1 MPQTYRCKYNQIW
14 NSQSRRYRC
23 CKNKIKFGKFCFIHL
38 QIHSDIITFIQRMY
52 RGYYIRRKLKNI
64 YYNLPCDLQKKI
76 LYYVNKDVYY
86 TNSVKKIIYNRYTR
100 ICDNSHYRYVLR
112 LYTKQRLLDYMNE
125 YPLTVSTL
133 IEQLLSLYH
142 LSIKYDFIVKPNY
155 YYYARWCS
163 FINITKNFNVLLMA
177 ICCPSRHNTPQYR
190 LFKHYNECFGGIPSK
205 KSISISNTAIGTR
218 VSHWG

>member
-86 TNSVKKIIYNRYTR
+86 MNSVKKIIYNRYTD
-100 ICDNSHYRYVLR
+100 IFDNSYYRYPLQ
-112 LYTKQRLLDYMNE
+112 LSTNQQLFYYINE
-125 YPLTVSTL
+125 HTLTASVL
-133 IEQLLSLYH
+133 IEKLISLYD
-142 LSIKYDFIVKPNY
+142 LAIKYDFIVKSNY
-155 YYYARWCS
+155 CYARWCS
-163 FINITKNFNVLLMA
+163 FINITTNFNVLLMN
-177 ICCPSRHNTPQYR
+177 IYSPTLYNTLPYR
-190 LFKHYNECFGGIPSK
+190 LLRHYNECFDGISSE
-205 KSISISNTAIGTR
+205 KSISIANTAIETR
-218 VSHWG
+218 E